1 MWCSTESQLVKFSI
15 KLERC
20 ERYRHVFVFLS
31 VREPG
36 SPRDRSPPP
45 TSKSNK
51 SMRSTV
57 KTVDKD
63 RADLY
68 SDGDGCDKA
77 YVEKITI
84 SKRKQRYMCTR
95 VCVCCMLLSLLP
107 EFPVFFTAQF

>member
-1 MWCSTESQLVKFSI
+1 MWCSTESQLVKFAI

-36 SPRDRSPPP
+36 SPRGRSPPP
-45 TSKSNK
+45 MSKSNK

-84 SKRKQRYMCTR
+84 SKRKQRYMCTPC
-95 VCVCCMLLSLLP
+95 VCVLH
-107 EFPVFFTAQF
+107 EVIFVA

>member
-1 MWCSTESQLVKFSI
+1 MWCSTESQLVKSAI

-36 SPRDRSPPP
+36 SPRDRSPPT

-68 SDGDGCDKA
+68 SDGDGDGCDKA

-84 SKRKQRYMCTR
+84 SKRKQRYMCTL
-95 VCVCCMLLSLLP
+95 VCVLHAVILVS
-107 EFPVFFTAQF
+107 